1 MTARH
6 SHNATSVVQLRGL
19 RRVFGARAVLHDI
32 NLDIAPGEFLAIV
45 GQSGCGKSTLLRAL
59 GGLDQGWEGQL
70 EVRGPVAFGFQDA
83 RLLPWVSVWENVVF
97 GINGTRVER
106 RQRAMHALADV
117 GLTEHAQ
124 AWPRTLSGGEA
135 QRVAL
140 ARSLVRSPAL
150 LLLDEPFGALD
161 ALTRLRMH
169 ALVHQIWRDQGFA
182 VVLVTHDVEEAVL
195 LADRIAVLDRGRIA
209 DLYSVGGD
217 RPRARSDSNFEA
229 ARSRALRGLGVQ
241 DLANKVEAYEE
252 TTT

>member
-1 MTARH
+1 MNSSYSR
-6 SHNATSVVQLRGL
+6 NATPVVQLRGL
-19 RRVFGARAVLHDI
+19 RRAFGTRAVLHDI
-32 NLDIAPGEFLAIV
+32 SLDIAPGEFLAVV
-45 GQSGCGKSTLLRAL
+45 GQSGCGKTTLLRAL
-59 GGLDQGWEGQL
+59 GGLDAGFDGQL
-70 EVRGPVAFGFQDA
+70 DVRGSVAFGFQDA

-97 GINGTRVER
+97 GIEGTRAER
-106 RQRAMHALADV
+106 QQRALQALAAV

-135 QRVAL
+135 QRAAL

-169 ALVHQIWRDQGFA
+169 ALLHQLWGDQGFA

-209 DLYSVGGD
+209 DLYPVQGD
-217 RPRARSDSNFEA
+217 RPRARNDRNFEA
-229 ARSRALRGLGVQ
+229 ARARALRGLGVQ
-241 DLANKVEAYEE
+241 DLARTVEAYEE
-252 TTT
+252 TPT